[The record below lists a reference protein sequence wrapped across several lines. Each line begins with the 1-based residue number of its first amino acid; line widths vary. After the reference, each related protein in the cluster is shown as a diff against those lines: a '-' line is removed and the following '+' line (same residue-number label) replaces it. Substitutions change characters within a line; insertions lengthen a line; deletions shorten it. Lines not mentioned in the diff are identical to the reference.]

1 MLEMSLQGL
10 FRVRPEAGLEMTSPQ
25 YGGLSIGS
33 DRAAAPATP
42 GISLSRSRAFCLSRL
57 DSPQC
62 PCPAHSDYFLLLAFQ
77 IIVRPSQ
84 ELHIDTLRA
93 YDSSAG
99 PWPCADGCVCT
110 CEFIRMDHSVHI
122 AFPFHQPSLEGSISR
137 HTCLRLSDP
146 RVITSR
152 SLLTAYVIGSLLHQS
167 AIKHRG

>member
-1 MLEMSLQGL
+1 MSLQGL

-25 YGGLSIGS
+25 YDSLSIGS
-33 DRAAAPATP
+33 DRATASATP
-42 GISLSRSRAFCLSRL
+42 GISLPQSHAFCLSQL

-62 PCPAHSDYFLLLAFQ
+62 PCPPHSDYFLLLAFQ

-84 ELHIDTLRA
+84 GLHIDTLRA

-99 PWPCADGCVCT
+99 PWPSADGCVNT
-110 CEFIRMDHSVHI
+110 SEFIHMDHNIHI

-137 HTCLRLSDP
+137 HKCHRLSVP
-146 RVITSR
+146 RVITSH

-167 AIKHRG
+167 AIKHRA